1 MLTAKFGVGLLPQQS
16 NVCILYSV
24 KHEKK
29 FYNILH
35 MYGKVM
41 MAWHGLI

>member
-1 MLTAKFGVGLLPQQS
+1 MLKAKFGVVLLPQQS

-29 FYNILH
+29 FYILH